1 MTTKIKEEDMVS
13 VPKQVL
19 QDLIWNCELAVAGM
33 GVGEEYV
40 GRQCRELQRYI
51 QAEYPIVDET
61 EFTFDEYEN
70 VAFVDFRKRV

>member
-1 MTTKIKEEDMVS
+1 MTTKIKEEGLVS
-13 VPKQVL
+13 VLKQVL
-19 QDLIWNCELAVAGM
+19 QNLIDNCELAVA

-51 QAEYPIVDET
+51 QAKYPNVDET

-70 VAFVDFRKRV
+70 VEFVDFRKRV